1 MIRSGVILAAVC
13 GLALPAT
20 AQDALRATAQ
30 SLIDKAR
37 TDPVAYDYV
46 ADLST
51 EVGPR
56 LLGTPGQKRSM
67 EWGLARLKALGFQ
80 NVHAEPYTVPAWVR
94 GEESAEVTSPYPQAL
109 HILGLGR
116 SIPTPSQGVEAEV
129 ALFHAYADMLAVP
142 TGALAG
148 KIVVV
153 DQPMVE
159 TQDGSGY
166 GATRFIRSD
175 GASQAATRGA
185 VAYLIRSL
193 DTHESRAPH
202 TGGMSY
208 APGAPQIPAA
218 ALSTEDAD
226 LLARMVAEGHPVRLR
241 LKLASQTI
249 PAVTAWNVVGEAP
262 GRAGSDEVIV
272 IGGHMDSWDPGTG
285 SIDDG
290 AGMSIVVG
298 AAHLIST
305 LPTPPRR
312 TLRVVLFGSEEL
324 GGAGEA
330 YAAAHKAEIPHIVLA
345 GEADD
350 GGDAVFGLDLP
361 PGAAATPAFRAL
373 PALMAGL
380 KINVSRETA
389 RFSGEDVAAL
399 NLAGVPAVA
408 FHNDSSRYFRWHH
421 SADDTLDKI
430 DPAQL
435 NQNVAAWAAFLWLA
449 AESDVDFR
457 GAK

>member
-1 MIRSGVILAAVC
+1 MIKILAGVAL
-13 GLALPAT
+13 GSALAAFSPAL
-20 AQDALRATAQ
+20 AQDDLRATAQ
-30 SLIDKAR
+30 GLIDKAKVD
-37 TDPVAYDYV
+37 TTAYDYV

-51 EVGPR
+51 QVGPR
-56 LLGTPGQKRSM
+56 LLGTEGQRRSKD
-67 EWGLARLKALGFQ
+67 WGLARLTALGFA

-94 GEESAEVTSPYPQAL
+94 GKESAEIIAPYPQVL

-116 SIPTPSQGVEAEV
+116 SIPTPAEGVEGQVVLFGSYAEMI
-129 ALFHAYADMLAVP
+129 AQP
-142 TGALAG
+142 PGSLAG
-148 KIVVV
+148 KVVV
-153 DQPMVE
+153 VNQPMVE

-175 GASQAATRGA
+175 GASEAARRGA
-185 VAYLIRSL
+185 LAYLIRSL

-202 TGGMSY
+202 TGSMSY
-208 APGAPQIPAA
+208 ADGAPQIPA
-218 ALSTEDAD
+218 D
-226 LLARMVAEGHPVRLR
+226 LVARMVAEGRPVRLR
-241 LKLASQTI
+241 LNMASQAI
-249 PAVTAWNVVGEAP
+249 AAVTAWNVVGEVR
-262 GRAGSDEVIV
+262 GRERPDEVIV
-272 IGGHMDSWDPGTG
+272 VGGHMDSWDPGTG

-298 AAHLIST
+298 AAHLIAT

-330 YAAAHKAEIPHIVLA
+330 YAAAHKANIVLA
-345 GEADD
+345 GESDD
-350 GGDAVFGLDLP
+350 GGDAVFRVDLP
-361 PGAAATPAFRAL
+361 VGAAGASAMRSL
-373 PALMAGL
+373 PSLFAPL
-380 KINVSRETA
+380 KINISRESA

-399 NLAGVPAVA
+399 NLAGVPAVG

-430 DPAQL
+430 DRAQL

-449 AESDVDFR
+449 AETDTSFR
-457 GAK
+457 PAR